1 MFEVHFKVRYIMFIC
16 ALCLKKKNK
25 KNKFTEYLFTKTEFN
40 GKKSRNYNICMTI

>member
-16 ALCLKKKNK
+16 ALFKKKQ